1 MGQTGGQRVGAGV
14 MGDREQ
20 RPGGRGHGPRT
31 RGKADRKKG
40 GTWTKDK
47 GAGEQEARRDTNQGP
62 GGSGTG
68 KAELTT
74 TAPFFRPFFS
84 TSRASVL
91 FLLRKLHAVNPQ
103 IYFFSYFPSRTF
115 SVFPL
120 CTG

>member
-1 MGQTGGQRVGAGV
+1 M
-14 MGDREQ
+14 
-20 RPGGRGHGPRT
+20 
-31 RGKADRKKG
+31 
-40 GTWTKDK
+40 
-47 GAGEQEARRDTNQGP
+47 NQGP

-103 IYFFSYFPSRTF
+103 IYFFFLLPFTYLFCV
-115 SVFPL
+115 SVMYWL
-120 CTG
+120 TA